1 MRRIRIRVRVT
12 VKSGSVLNSSN
23 NSVAGV
29 KIRIPMKLI
38 SVPLNCLEA
47 HAAILSKMFVSLR
60 ETVTTWLDPVAKGEA
75 QPMKREEVPELL

>member
-12 VKSGSVLNSSN
+12 VKSGSVLNSRN
-23 NSVAGV
+23 NSVSGV

-47 HAAILSKMFVSLR
+47 HAILSKMFVSLR
-60 ETVTTWLDPVAKGEA
+60 ETVTTWLDPVAKEEA